1 MVLQK
6 KEEAK
11 LKKTRKNN
19 ILVKTPESCQGR
31 QSLLSYLIH
40 FFTIHDEFVR
50 IFIRKMEKQTIIH
63 ISKKKNKIKNIAQ
76 AILHGSDGIFLISR
90 CVMITSVSAAKVK
103 AQSTTAHQTFIKL
116 WCSPFHPKYPIFTQL
131 CWNRNTVNTNFYHF
145 SWFWPELAWLSSVT
159 TGYHI

>member
-11 LKKTRKNN
+11 LIKTRKNN

-40 FFTIHDEFVR
+40 FFTIHDKFVR
-50 IFIRKMEKQTIIH
+50 IFIRKKWRNRPLFTSQ
-63 ISKKKNKIKNIAQ
+63 KKKNKTKKKTIAQ

-103 AQSTTAHQTFIKL
+103 VQSTTAYQTFIKL
-116 WCSPFHPKYPIFTQL
+116 WCSPFHPKYPTFTQL

-145 SWFWPELAWLSSVT
+145 S
-159 TGYHI
+159 